1 MPPDPS
7 IVSRAATILAEKQAL
22 RQLVCHVEDPSAGVS
37 YKPGNSPLTLTDLAV
52 DDRLFAVVS
61 RHFPE
66 DGWISEERPE
76 RMVPSRSGLTWVVD
90 PIDGTREFLEGTP
103 HFSMSVALFDERAC
117 EVRFGVVY
125 NFMRD
130 ELFYALDDE
139 EGVRFEGDKKQL
151 SYYDKNV
158 ILISRTEARMGLF
171 VRWQGLLPF
180 AQIGSI
186 AYKLGLLSANCG
198 KAVVSLK
205 HKNIWDI
212 LAGCF
217 LASKA
222 GFNVCSVDGTDLKFS
237 TEKTEYPTLLVSKE
251 PFLSELLSI
260 LRHAS

>member
-1 MPPDPS
+1 MPPDSS

-130 ELFYALDDE
+130 EFFYALDDE

-151 SYYDKNV
+151 SSYDKNS

-171 VRWQGLLPF
+171 VPWQGLLPF

-186 AYKLGLLSANCG
+186 AYKLGLLSAGCG

-205 HKNIWDI
+205 RKNIWDI

-222 GFNVCSVDGTDLKFS
+222 GFEVRSVDGKDLRFS